1 MEIRDKVVVVTGAA
15 SGIGRALCERFAKE
29 GAKAVVVSDIE
40 TVGMAETLA
49 ALGDET
55 EGMAVPCDV
64 GNEQSVDTL
73 VQETLKRFG
82 EIDLFCANAGI
93 FTAGGEEVAIEA
105 WQKIWDD

>member
-29 GAKAVVVSDIE
+29 GAKAVVVSDID

-55 EGMAVPCDV
+55 EGMAVPV
-64 GNEQSVDTL
+64 MWAMSS
-73 VQETLKRFG
+73 R
-82 EIDLFCANAGI
+82 
-93 FTAGGEEVAIEA
+93 
-105 WQKIWDD
+105 